1 MQWWLRVAGGQRF
14 KGGCIWW
21 ANLRK
26 VFDILHLRSGMS
38 VKAIFWEVRHVK
50 CFSIKSV
57 TDLIFTFHLPPV
69 WSRYIVFCNEFVA
82 SAYWLMIHSTTNDV
96 IKIRR
101 YSWSSALQRIANS
114 GRLKPN
120 SQRKTEL
127 NSTELNDPVEFS
139 SVFRCELGLSRP
151 LESAWPLGF
160 TLSIFINLFLLVV
173 SLWRWRGGLVV
184 GRRTCDL
191 VVAGS
196 RPGRDAAA

>member
-1 MQWWLRVAGGQRF
+1 MQWWLRAAGGQRF

-69 WSRYIVFCNEFVA
+69 WSRYIVFRNEFVA

-127 NSTELNDPVEFS
+127 NSTELNSTGSFS
-139 SVFRCELGLSRP
+139 SVRLSSVSP
-151 LESAWPLGF
+151 
-160 TLSIFINLFLLVV
+160 LSIGLYVINLRNWTQPNWTERSSWVQF
-173 SLWRWRGGLVV
+173 
-184 GRRTCDL
+184 
-191 VVAGS
+191 S
-196 RPGRDAAA
+196 RVQFSAVNWA